1 MSRTYKDSPQ
11 HDRRQRHVSVR
22 GVRRKPADV
31 RKLGRAL
38 IQLAMEEAAAEA
50 AAQAQRRQDNPHE
63 IANETAEAK
72 RDDR

>member
-11 HDRRQRHVSVR
+11 PDRRQRRVSVR

-50 AAQAQRRQDNPHE
+50 AAQAQLHPGDQRD
-63 IANETAEAK
+63 ASNETAEAK
-72 RDDR
+72 RDDQ